1 MRRLPLLPMRRLPLL
16 LILGAAL
23 PATTAHAD
31 FVLVMPE
38 PPQQTLPATPR
49 FDPPA
54 KVETRPLPPAARHS
68 ETVHGFGKQIPLRF
82 AVRQIVPP
90 EVRVTYGHGV
100 DPAAR
105 VSWHGGGPW
114 RLTLAHAVEP
124 LGWRLIFTPQHCAI
138 TR

>member
-1 MRRLPLLPMRRLPLL
+1 MRRLPLL

-31 FVLVMPE
+31 FVLVMPG

-49 FDPPA
+49 LVPPA

-68 ETVHGFGKQIPLRF
+68 ETVAGFGKQIPLRF

-90 EVRVTYGHGV
+90 KVRVTYAQGV
-100 DPAAR
+100 DDEAL
-105 VSWHGGGPW
+105 VSWTGGQVW
-114 RLTLAHAVEP
+114 RVTLARAVKP
-124 LGWRLIFTPQHCAI
+124 LGWRVGLNEGICTI